1 MYISLAVCGVCV
13 VVCVGVAAFV
23 CDGAVWH
30 RVGGVCVSRWVS
42 EFCVCVG
49 AGAVCVVRALFFPL
63 TCIYLYILYLYILK
77 GGYICM
83 GQLFCVCILKG
94 RVGDSFDLD

>member
-1 MYISLAVCGVCV
+1 MAR
-13 VVCVGVAAFV
+13 
-23 CDGAVWH
+23 

-94 RVGDSFDLD
+94 GVNDSFDLD